1 MAGGTVP
8 VPTPETGPFWA
19 GTLAGELRVQRCGRC
34 GRHYFYPRPFCRYCQ
49 SADVTWQVV
58 SGGGRLVSYV
68 INYRPLPPA
77 DPAEPQVIALVELDE
92 GPRMLTNIV
101 GVPPEPGQLPLDA
114 RVQVEFQPR
123 GDQALPVFRLTG
135 APAPAPA
142 ATSLPAEA
150 SRPVPP
156 AAPRPSR
163 GQPAGMHGGNVAI
176 IGASETR
183 DVGVLPDRSVIQ
195 LHAEAA
201 LAALVDAGLTAA
213 DVDGV
218 ATAGPLPLEVSHHLG
233 ITPRWLDGTM
243 VGGCSFMLHVRHA
256 AAAIAAG
263 AASVV
268 LVTHGESGRSRVG
281 AGGYRANPASAQGQ
295 FEAPFGALAPYATF
309 TVPALRFLRERGMS
323 RRDLA
328 EVVVAQ
334 REWAAGNPRAL
345 RRTLVTADQVLAGVP
360 IAYPFTRDMCCV
372 VTDGGGALVL
382 TSAERAAD
390 LPSGRP
396 AVYLL
401 GSGEAS
407 EAPLMSQM
415 DDVGSFGAFR
425 RASAEAF
432 ATAGVGHADIGHFMG
447 YDAFAHLPLYMLEDV
462 GFVGRGESGA
472 FIAEGHTR
480 KGGRLPMNTNGGG
493 LSYTHTGMYGMFAI
507 QEAVRQLRGQA
518 AVPVP
523 GLTIS
528 FVQGVGMYF
537 GAAGS
542 LVLSN
547 RRP

>member
-1 MAGGTVP
+1 
-8 VPTPETGPFWA
+8 
-19 GTLAGELRVQRCGRC
+19 
-34 GRHYFYPRPFCRYCQ
+34 
-49 SADVTWQVV
+49 
-58 SGGGRLVSYV
+58 
-68 INYRPLPPA
+68 
-77 DPAEPQVIALVELDE
+77 
-92 GPRMLTNIV
+92 
-101 GVPPEPGQLPLDA
+101 
-114 RVQVEFQPR
+114 
-123 GDQALPVFRLTG
+123 
-135 APAPAPA
+135 
-142 ATSLPAEA
+142 
-150 SRPVPP
+150 
-156 AAPRPSR
+156 
-163 GQPAGMHGGNVAI
+163 MHGGNVAI

-183 DVGVLPDRSVIQ
+183 EVGVLPDRSMIQ
-195 LHAEAA
+195 LHAEAGLLA
-201 LAALVDAGLTAA
+201 LADAGLAAA

-263 AASVV
+263 EASVV
-268 LVTHGESGRSRVG
+268 LITHGESGRSRVG
-281 AGGYRANPASAQGQ
+281 VGGYRTNPASAQGQ

-309 TVPALRFLRERGMS
+309 TVPALRFLHERGMS

-334 REWAAGNPRAL
+334 REWAVGNPRAF
-345 RRTLVTADQVLAGVP
+345 RRKPVTAEQVLDGPP

-390 LPSGRP
+390 LPGGKH

-401 GSGEAS
+401 GSGESS

-432 ATAGVGHADIGHFMG
+432 ATAGVSHADVDHFMG

-472 FIAEGHTR
+472 FIADGHTR
-480 KGGRLPMNTNGGG
+480 KGGSLPMNTNGGG

-518 AVPVP
+518 AVQVP
-523 GLTIS
+523 GVTIS
-528 FVQGVGMYF
+528 FVQGVGMF
-537 GAAGS
+537 FAAAGS
-542 LVLSN
+542 LVLSS

>member
-1 MAGGTVP
+1 MT
-8 VPTPETGPFWA
+8 
-19 GTLAGELRVQRCGRC
+19 
-34 GRHYFYPRPFCRYCQ
+34 
-49 SADVTWQVV
+49 
-58 SGGGRLVSYV
+58 
-68 INYRPLPPA
+68 
-77 DPAEPQVIALVELDE
+77 
-92 GPRMLTNIV
+92 
-101 GVPPEPGQLPLDA
+101 
-114 RVQVEFQPR
+114 
-123 GDQALPVFRLTG
+123 
-135 APAPAPA
+135 
-142 ATSLPAEA
+142 
-150 SRPVPP
+150 
-156 AAPRPSR
+156 
-163 GQPAGMHGGNVAI
+163 GMHGGNVAI

-183 DVGVLPDRSVIQ
+183 DVGVLPDRSMIQ

-201 LAALVDAGLTAA
+201 LAALADAGLTAA

-233 ITPRWLDGTM
+233 VTPRWLDGTM

-268 LVTHGESGRSRVG
+268 LITHGESGRSRVG
-281 AGGYRANPASAQGQ
+281 VGAYRANPASAQGQ

-309 TVPALRFLRERGMS
+309 TVPALRFLHERGMS

-334 REWAAGNPRAL
+334 REWAVGNPRAL
-345 RRTLVTADQVLAGVP
+345 RRTPVTAEQVLAGPP

-390 LPSGRP
+390 LPGGNH

-432 ATAGVGHADIGHFMG
+432 ATAGVSHADIGHFMG
-447 YDAFAHLPLYMLEDV
+447 YDAFAHLPLYMLEDA

-472 FIAEGHTR
+472 FIADGHTR
-480 KGGRLPMNTNGGG
+480 KGGSLPMNTNGGG

-523 GLTIS
+523 GVTIS
-528 FVQGVGMYF
+528 FVQGVGMFF

-542 LVLSN
+542 LVLSS

>member
-1 MAGGTVP
+1 MT
-8 VPTPETGPFWA
+8 
-19 GTLAGELRVQRCGRC
+19 
-34 GRHYFYPRPFCRYCQ
+34 
-49 SADVTWQVV
+49 
-58 SGGGRLVSYV
+58 
-68 INYRPLPPA
+68 
-77 DPAEPQVIALVELDE
+77 
-92 GPRMLTNIV
+92 
-101 GVPPEPGQLPLDA
+101 
-114 RVQVEFQPR
+114 
-123 GDQALPVFRLTG
+123 
-135 APAPAPA
+135 
-142 ATSLPAEA
+142 
-150 SRPVPP
+150 
-156 AAPRPSR
+156 
-163 GQPAGMHGGNVAI
+163 GMHGGNVAI
-176 IGASETR
+176 VGASETR
-183 DVGVLPDRSVIQ
+183 EVGVLPDRSMIQ

-201 LAALVDAGLTAA
+201 LLALADAGLTAA

-263 AASVV
+263 EASVV

-281 AGGYRANPASAQGQ
+281 VGGYRANPASPQGQ

-309 TVPALRFLRERGMS
+309 TVPALRFLHERGMS

-334 REWAAGNPRAL
+334 REWAAGNPRAF
-345 RRTLVTADQVLAGVP
+345 RRKPTTVDQVLDGPP
-360 IAYPFTRDMCCV
+360 IAYPFTREMCCV

-382 TSAERAAD
+382 VSAERAAD
-390 LPSGRP
+390 LPGGKH

-401 GSGEAS
+401 GSGESS

-415 DDVGSFGAFR
+415 DDPGSFGAFR

-432 ATAGVGHADIGHFMG
+432 ATAGVSHADIDHFMG

-518 AVPVP
+518 AVQVP
-523 GLTIS
+523 GVTIS

-537 GAAGS
+537 AAAGS
-542 LVLSN
+542 LVLAS

>member
-1 MAGGTVP
+1 
-8 VPTPETGPFWA
+8 
-19 GTLAGELRVQRCGRC
+19 
-34 GRHYFYPRPFCRYCQ
+34 
-49 SADVTWQVV
+49 
-58 SGGGRLVSYV
+58 
-68 INYRPLPPA
+68 
-77 DPAEPQVIALVELDE
+77 
-92 GPRMLTNIV
+92 
-101 GVPPEPGQLPLDA
+101 
-114 RVQVEFQPR
+114 
-123 GDQALPVFRLTG
+123 
-135 APAPAPA
+135 
-142 ATSLPAEA
+142 
-150 SRPVPP
+150 
-156 AAPRPSR
+156 
-163 GQPAGMHGGNVAI
+163 MHGGNVAI

-183 DVGVLPDRSVIQ
+183 EVGVLPDRSMIQ

-201 LAALVDAGLTAA
+201 LAALADAGLTAA

-263 AASVV
+263 EASVV
-268 LVTHGESGRSRVG
+268 LITHGESGRSRVG
-281 AGGYRANPASAQGQ
+281 AGAYRANPASAQGQ

-309 TVPALRFLRERGMS
+309 TVPAQRFLHERGMS

-334 REWAAGNPRAL
+334 REWAVDNPRAF
-345 RRTLVTADQVLAGVP
+345 RRKPVTVEQVLAGPP

-390 LPSGRP
+390 LPGGKD

-401 GSGEAS
+401 GSGESS

-432 ATAGVGHADIGHFMG
+432 ATAGVCHADIDHFMG

-472 FIAEGHTR
+472 FIADGHTR
-480 KGGRLPMNTNGGG
+480 KGGSLPMNTNGGG

-518 AVPVP
+518 AVQVP
-523 GLTIS
+523 GVTIS
-528 FVQGVGMYF
+528 FVQGVGMF
-537 GAAGS
+537 FAAAGS

>member
-1 MAGGTVP
+1 MT
-8 VPTPETGPFWA
+8 
-19 GTLAGELRVQRCGRC
+19 
-34 GRHYFYPRPFCRYCQ
+34 
-49 SADVTWQVV
+49 
-58 SGGGRLVSYV
+58 
-68 INYRPLPPA
+68 
-77 DPAEPQVIALVELDE
+77 
-92 GPRMLTNIV
+92 
-101 GVPPEPGQLPLDA
+101 
-114 RVQVEFQPR
+114 
-123 GDQALPVFRLTG
+123 
-135 APAPAPA
+135 
-142 ATSLPAEA
+142 
-150 SRPVPP
+150 
-156 AAPRPSR
+156 
-163 GQPAGMHGGNVAI
+163 GMHGGNVAI
-176 IGASETR
+176 IGAAETSEI
-183 DVGVLPDRSVIQ
+183 GVLPDRAMIQ

-201 LAALVDAGLTAA
+201 LRALADAGLTAA

-256 AAAIAAG
+256 AAAIASG
-263 AASVV
+263 AADVV

-281 AGGYRANPASAQGQ
+281 VGPYRRNPESPQGQ
-295 FEAPFGALAPYATF
+295 FEAPFGAVAPYATF
-309 TVPALRFLRERGMS
+309 TVPALRFLHDRGLS

-334 REWAAGNPRAL
+334 REWAAANPRAF
-345 RRTLVTADQVLAGVP
+345 RRKLTTVDEVLDGPP

-382 TSAERAAD
+382 TSAARAAD
-390 LPSGRP
+390 LPGS

-401 GSGEAS
+401 GSGESA
-407 EAPLMSQM
+407 EGPLMSQM
-415 DDVGSFGAFR
+415 DDIGSFGAFR

-432 ATAGVGHADIGHFMG
+432 ATAAVTQADIDHFMG
-447 YDAFAHLPLYMLEDV
+447 YDAFAHLPLYMLEDA
-462 GFVGRGESGA
+462 GFVGRGESAA

-480 KGGRLPMNTNGGG
+480 EGGSLPMNTNGGG

-518 AVPVP
+518 VAQVP
-523 GLTIS
+523 GVTIS
-528 FVQGVGMYF
+528 FVQGVGMFF